1 MPAIRFGYLESEDE
15 MKHAC
20 TMVAIAFLLL
30 GLAGCVPSS
39 TSTPTVL
46 PTASRTPLPV
56 MTPLPTASRTPSPT
70 MTHMLATTTAL
81 PTVTIPLLTPTGPAP
96 ASVWRILFKGFPCPV
111 PDCEI
116 SEDTKSYY
124 YSINSDGTGLKEIPE
139 FPPLPTPPKDSP
151 GHFLQPP
158 PQLSPDGSLWAY
170 AAGDGIYVFD
180 VKSGKAR
187 RIFQSNH
194 RPGGA
199 ICWTPDG
206 LIKFHRTGEENEW
219 KNEFYVMDSN
229 GEHLRLLFTVSGL
242 SGVGGDC
249 SPDGRELA
257 SGGIGLHV
265 VDLITGTWRKI
276 LSDYRVIVIR
286 TAPKVP

>member
-1 MPAIRFGYLESEDE
+1 
-15 MKHAC
+15 MKQV
-20 TMVAIAFLLL
+20 TMAVVVTFLLL
-30 GLAGCVPSS
+30 GAVSCTPLS
-39 TSTPTVL
+39 TPTPTVL
-46 PTASRTPLPV
+46 PTTPHTPLPAMTRLPAASRTPLP
-56 MTPLPTASRTPSPT
+56 T
-70 MTHMLATTTAL
+70 MTRVLATSTVL
-81 PTVTIPLLTPTGPAP
+81 PTVTMPVPTPSGPAP
-96 ASVWRILFKGFPCPV
+96 VSVWRILFKGFPCPV

-116 SEDTKSYY
+116 FEDTKDYY
-124 YSINSDGTGLKEIPE
+124 YSINSDGTDLKEIAA
-139 FPPLPTPPKDSP
+139 FPPLPAPPEGTP

-170 AAGDGIYVFD
+170 AAGDGIYIFD
-180 VKSGKAR
+180 VKNGRAR

-229 GEHLRLLFTVSGL
+229 GEHLRLLFTISGL

-249 SPDGRELA
+249 SPNGRELA
-257 SGGIGLHV
+257 SGGIGLYV